1 MIDNNVDI
9 SWMNDTIEKYPGKK
23 WFYKLMC
30 WMLFKKKLTYSNLY
44 VLSYAFSKNKYVENE
59 IELKE
64 KILKDLALIYYY
76 NNNKLPNGFNKEYER
91 N

>member
-1 MIDNNVDI
+1 MIDNNLDV

-76 NNNKLPNGFNKEYER
+76 NNNKLPNGFNKEYGR